1 LREFIDQL
9 VQHHRSLASESDDEL
24 GASAT
29 SLTIAQAL
37 LTKLQVIRQASASAS
52 SGKFPAQ
59 LVVIGPTQ
67 AGKSSAVNWLLG
79 RELAESNAQAGF
91 TVHCQGFHV
100 LTNNLSDNN
109 NDNGWADQFFSG
121 LQRADLTSLDRQVLT
136 EYSLQQV
143 NAPESVFADTVV
155 WDTPDFD
162 SMRSNHYRTPLLRA
176 IAIADLVV
184 LVVSKE
190 KYADRTV
197 WSLLD
202 LLVDMRVPVVL
213 LMNKTDESVRAELEA
228 SMQQKFTAAFKD
240 TAMPPLHF
248 VSDYRAEVD
257 SAGAS
262 IDVSELRDAVRQH
275 LKVPDE
281 KHLQE
286 DAVHFLKAHWQ
297 EWTAGLQSNY
307 RVQRDYEV
315 MVNRLSD
322 DLVQRYQKEYIDS
335 DRHKEVLQLALS
347 ELLVLLEIPIM
358 AKSLGKVRSAVTWPV
373 RKLLGTRNRSI
384 AQDDRNEERR
394 ILDELCKHAV
404 ANLGTGISI
413 RNTGKDASQWSELLL
428 CVEQEGANINAG
440 YLQSLDEY
448 QAGLQ
453 RKIDEAAQSLYT
465 TLEKQPATLASLRA
479 ARVTTDAAAVVLAV
493 KSGGLGAVD
502 LVLAPAMLSLTT
514 LLTEGALGQY
524 MQRVQ
529 KELTS
534 YQQRQVKT
542 VIDEYIREPLSELPK
557 TCAGRSSV
565 AGQPVIEIPET
576 SMLAA
581 VKKLERGDV

>member
-9 VQHHRSLASESDDEL
+9 V
-24 GASAT
+24 
-29 SLTIAQAL
+29 AQAL
-37 LTKLQVIRQASASAS
+37 LTKLQVTRQAAASDDS
-52 SGKFPAQ
+52 EKLPAQ

-67 AGKSSAVNWLLG
+67 AGKSSVVNWLLG
-79 RELAESNAQAGF
+79 AELAESNAQAGF

-100 LTNNLSDNN
+100 LA
-109 NDNGWADQFFSG
+109 NDNLLDREYESGWAEQFFNG
-121 LQRADLTSLDRQVLT
+121 LQRADQSSLDKQVLT
-136 EYSLQQV
+136 EYSLQKV
-143 NAPESVFADTVV
+143 TAPKPVFADTVV

-162 SMRSNHYRTPLLRA
+162 SMRANHYRAPLLRA

-184 LVVSKE
+184 VVVSKD

-202 LLVDMRVPVVL
+202 LLIDWRVPMVL
-213 LMNKTDESVRAELEA
+213 LMNKTDVPVRAELEA
-228 SMQQKFTAAFKD
+228 SMQQKFAAAFKD
-240 TAMPPLHF
+240 KTMPPLHF
-248 VSDYRAEVD
+248 ISDYRADVNN
-257 SAGAS
+257 AS
-262 IDVSELRDAVRQH
+262 TSTDVSELREAVQQL

-281 KHLQE
+281 KIIQE
-286 DAVHFLKAHWQ
+286 NTVHFLNTHWQ
-297 EWTAGLQSNY
+297 DWTAGLQSNY
-307 RVQRDYEV
+307 RVRRDYEV

-322 DLVQRYQKEYIDS
+322 DLVQRYKKEYIDS

-373 RKLLGTRNRSI
+373 RKLLGNTSRSI
-384 AQDDRNEERR
+384 TKDDRNEERR

-404 ANLGTGISI
+404 TNLGTGIAI
-413 RNTGKDASQWSELLL
+413 RKTGRDEAQWVELLE
-428 CVEQEGANINAG
+428 CIEQESSSINEH

-453 RKIDEAAQSLYT
+453 SKIDEAAQSLYT

-534 YQQRQVKT
+534 FQKEQVKT
-542 VIDEYIREPLSELPK
+542 VIDEKIRDRLLKLP
-557 TCAGRSSV
+557 TADVEQAAGVGRV
-565 AGQPVIEIPET
+565 TDVRHIVIPEA
-576 SMLAA
+576 SLLAA
-581 VKKLERGDV
+581 AKKLERGDV

>member
-9 VQHHRSLASESDDEL
+9 LQHHRSLAVDDEL
-24 GASAT
+24 GASTT
-29 SLTIAQAL
+29 SLAVAKAL
-37 LTKLQVIRQASASAS
+37 LTKLDVTRQATGDNG
-52 SGKFPAQ
+52 GKLPAQ

-79 RELAESNAQAGF
+79 QELAESNAQAGF

-100 LTNNLSDNN
+100 QDNQA
-109 NDNGWADQFFSG
+109 DKISESQWAEQFFTG
-121 LQRADLTSLDRQVLT
+121 LQRADQTSLDRQVLS
-136 EYSLQQV
+136 EYSLQSV
-143 NAPESVFADTVV
+143 AAPESVFANTVV

-162 SMRSNHYRTPLLRA
+162 SMRANHYRLPLLRA
-176 IAIADLVV
+176 IALADLVV

-197 WSLLD
+197 WSLLN
-202 LLVDMRVPVVL
+202 LLEEMQVPTVL
-213 LMNKTDESVRAELEA
+213 LMNKTDTSVRSELQA
-228 SMQQKFTAAFKD
+228 SMQKKYTAAFKD
-240 TAMPPLHF
+240 KPMPPLFF
-248 VSDYRAEVD
+248 VSDYRSEVETAKT
-257 SAGAS
+257 STE
-262 IDVSELRDAVRQH
+262 VSELRTAVHQN
-275 LKVPDE
+275 LKVLDE
-281 KHLQE
+281 K
-286 DAVHFLKAHWQ
+286 DLKENTVQFINSHWQ

-307 RVQRDYEV
+307 RVRRDYEV

-347 ELLVLLEIPIM
+347 ELLVLLEVPIM
-358 AKSLGKVRSAVTWPV
+358 AKSLGKVRSVVTWPV
-373 RKLLGTRNRSI
+373 RKILGTKNRAI

-394 ILDELCKHAV
+394 ILDELCKHALT
-404 ANLGTGISI
+404 NLGTGITV
-413 RNTGKDASQWSELLL
+413 RNTGQDAPQWSELLAS
-428 CVEQEGANINAG
+428 VEAESSSINDR
-440 YLQSLDEY
+440 YLKSLDAY
-448 QAGLQ
+448 QKGLQ
-453 RKIDEAAQSLYT
+453 GRIDEAAQSLYT

-514 LLTEGALGQY
+514 LLTEGALGKY

-534 YQQRQVKT
+534 YQQEQVKS
-542 VIDEYIREPLSELPK
+542 VIDESIRKRLLDIQS
-557 TCAGRSSV
+557 TGV
-565 AGQPVIEIPET
+565 AGKSSIVIPEA
-576 SMLAA
+576 SLLAA
-581 VKKLERGDV
+581 RDKLECGDV